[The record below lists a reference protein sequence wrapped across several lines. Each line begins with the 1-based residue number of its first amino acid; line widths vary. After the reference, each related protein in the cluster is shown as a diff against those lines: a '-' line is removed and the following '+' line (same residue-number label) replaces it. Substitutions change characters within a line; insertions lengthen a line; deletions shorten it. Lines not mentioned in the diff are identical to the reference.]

1 MYYDCHSHL
10 DDIDRYGGWSA
21 EELLRKMDFAG
32 VERAIISSVRGIY
45 ADNQDDLTLAN
56 ETVLKA
62 VGRYPDRLVGSVCVN
77 PKFPEAS
84 LGQINTHVAQGPF
97 VMVGEMCQF
106 LQGWDKT
113 EPGLGPI
120 IELAQSLDVP
130 LSVHSS
136 TETHVG
142 EILDLCLDYPEAKFI
157 MAHMGGM
164 NYLYEN
170 VPRLIAERRDNLWID
185 ISGACAFFA
194 GYLERL
200 IENLGAERIVFGV
213 DMPLI
218 EPAPL
223 VTRIEN
229 LPISREE
236 KEKIASENF
245 SGLVCGKKENG
256 GTMV

>member
-21 EELLRKMDFAG
+21 EKLLQKMDACG
-32 VERAIISSVRGIY
+32 IERAVISSVRGIY
-45 ADNQDDLTLAN
+45 ADNPDDLALAN
-56 ETVLKA
+56 ETVGRA
-62 VGRYPDRLVGSVCVN
+62 VGRYPERLDGSVCVN

-84 LGQINTHVAQGPF
+84 LREIEAYIARGPF

-120 IELAQSLDVP
+120 IERAQALEVP
-130 LSVHSS
+130 LMVHSS
-136 TETHVG
+136 TEEHAV
-142 EILDLCLDYPEAKFI
+142 EILELCLEYPAAKFI
-157 MAHMGGM
+157 MAHLGGM
-164 NYLYEN
+164 NRLYEN
-170 VPRLIAERRDNLWID
+170 IPRLIAQPRDNLWID
-185 ISGACAFFA
+185 TSGACAFFA

-200 IENLGAERIVFGV
+200 IGSLGAGRVLFGV

-223 VTRIEN
+223 VLRIEN
-229 LPISREE
+229 LLVGKEE
-236 KEKIASENF
+236 KECIASANLL
-245 SGLVCGKKENG
+245 GLLPGKR
-256 GTMV
+256 

>member
-10 DDIDRYGGWSA
+10 DDINRYGGWSA
-21 EELLRKMDFAG
+21 GELLEKMDSCAI
-32 VERAIISSVRGIY
+32 ERAAISSVRGIY
-45 ADNQDDLTLAN
+45 ADNPDDLARAN
-56 ETVLKA
+56 DAVNKA
-62 VGRYPDRLVGSVCVN
+62 VCRYPDRLDGAACVN

-84 LGQINTHVAQGPF
+84 LREMETHLAQGPF

-106 LQGWDKT
+106 LQGWDTT
-113 EPGLGPI
+113 EPGLEPI
-120 IELAQSLDVP
+120 IGFAQTLNVP
-130 LSVHSS
+130 LLVHSS
-136 TETHVG
+136 TETHAG

-170 VPRLIAERRDNLWID
+170 IPRLIANRRDNLWID

-194 GYLERL
+194 DYLERL
-200 IENLGAERIVFGV
+200 IKSLGADRIVFGV

-223 VTRIEN
+223 VTRIQN
-229 LPISREE
+229 LPLSREE
-236 KEKIASENF
+236 KEKIASGNL
-245 SGLVCGKKENG
+245 SGLVSGKRDNG
-256 GTMV
+256 AIDK

>member
-10 DDIDRYGGWSA
+10 DDINRYTGWSV
-21 EELLRKMDFAG
+21 ETLLEKMDSAG
-32 VERAIISSVRGIY
+32 MERAVISSIRGIY
-45 ADNQDDLTLAN
+45 ADNPDDLARGN
-56 ETVLKA
+56 EAVHKA
-62 VGRYPDRLVGSVCVN
+62 VSRYPDRLDGAACVN

-84 LGQINTHVAQGPF
+84 TREINVHIAQGPF

-106 LQGWDKT
+106 LQGWDT
-113 EPGLGPI
+113 AEPGLVPI
-120 IELAQSLDVP
+120 IELAQTLNVP
-130 LSVHSS
+130 LLIHSS
-136 TETHVG
+136 TETHAA
-142 EILDLCLDYPEAKFI
+142 EILALCLEYPGAKFI

-170 VPRLIAERRDNLWID
+170 IPRLIANPRDNLWID

-200 IENLGAERIVFGV
+200 IEKLGAERIVFGV
-213 DMPLI
+213 DLPLI

-229 LPISREE
+229 LPLSSED
-236 KEKIASENF
+236 KEKISSGNLL
-245 SGLVCGKKENG
+245 GLVRRSRKGRL
-256 GTMV
+256 